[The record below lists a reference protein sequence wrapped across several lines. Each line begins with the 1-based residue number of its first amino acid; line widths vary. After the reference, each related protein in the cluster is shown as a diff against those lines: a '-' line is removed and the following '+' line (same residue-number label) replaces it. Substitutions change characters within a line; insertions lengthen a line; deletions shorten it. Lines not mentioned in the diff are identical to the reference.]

1 MPIKN
6 GAEYI
11 ESLRGRKMKVYLF
24 GQLVQEPVDHPM
36 IRPSINAVAETYD
49 LANEETEIASAQSS
63 LIGIRVNRFLHI
75 TESVTDVVN
84 QNKMQRKLGQITG
97 TCFQRCVG
105 MDALNSLYSTTFEID
120 SKHGTVYH
128 KRFIEFI
135 KMLQRENLM
144 IGGAMTDVKGDRS
157 LSPSQQ
163 EDPDMFVHVSKRDD
177 KGIYITGAKAHQTG
191 CINSHWI
198 LVMPT
203 MRLQPQDSEYA
214 IVGAVPADAEGITY
228 IYGRQSCDT
237 RSMEE
242 GDMDAGNAK
251 FSGQEAMIIFD
262 NVFIPNELI
271 FMQGE
276 YEFASM
282 LVERFTC
289 YHRRSYVCKTGLGDV
304 LVGAAAAIADY
315 NGVANASH
323 IKDKLVEMTHLN
335 ETIFA
340 TGIASS
346 YQSHKTTAGNYQNDD
361 MLANVCKHNV
371 TRFPYELSRLAQDI
385 AGGLMVTMPSEQDFR
400 SPEAGPL
407 LEKYLKGRK
416 GVSTENRVRIL
427 RLIENMTLGRNAVG
441 YLTESM
447 HGAGSPQAQRIQI
460 ARQMQLEYKKKLA
473 KNLARV
479 EEGEANGLTNE
490 QSDYFDRIFGKIKKQ
505 E

>member
-1 MPIKN
+1 MIGMPIRN

-11 ESLRGRKMKVYLF
+11 QSLRGRSLRVFLF
-24 GQLVQEPVDHPM
+24 GELVEEPVDHPL

-49 LANEETEIASAQSS
+49 IAERDFEIASAQSS
-63 LIGIRVNRFLHI
+63 ISGIRVNRFLHI
-75 TESVTDVVN
+75 TENTMDLVN
-84 QNKMQRKLGQITG
+84 QNRMQRKLGQLTA

-120 SKHGTVYH
+120 AKYKTNYH
-128 KRFIEFI
+128 KRLIEFI
-135 KMLQRENLM
+135 KMVQEENLM

-163 EDPDMFVHVSKRDD
+163 EDPDMFVHVVKRDSS
-177 KGIYITGAKAHQTG
+177 GIYVSGAKAHQTG

-198 LVMPT
+198 IVMPT
-203 MRLQPQDSEYA
+203 MRLRQEDKEYA
-214 IVGAVPADAEGITY
+214 IVGAIPTNADGITY

-237 RSMEE
+237 RSME
-242 GDMDAGNAK
+242 GDLDAGNAK
-251 FSGQEAMIIFD
+251 FSGQEAMIILD

-276 YEFASM
+276 VEFASM

-304 LVGAAAAIADY
+304 LIGASAAIADY
-315 NGVANASH
+315 NGIANASH

-335 ETIFA
+335 ETIFSA
-340 TGIASS
+340 GIASS
-346 YQSHKTTAGNYQNDD
+346 YQAHKTASGNYQNDD

-371 TRFPYELSRLAQDI
+371 TRFPYEIARLAQDI
-385 AGGLMVTMPSEQDFR
+385 AGGLMVTMPSEKDFR
-400 SPEAGPL
+400 SPETGPL
-407 LEKYLKGRK
+407 LEKYLKGKK
-416 GVSTENRVRIL
+416 GISTENRVRIL

-473 KNLARV
+473 KDIANV
-479 EEGEANGLTNE
+479 VEGESNELTQE
-490 QSDYFDRIFGKIKKQ
+490 QSEYFNRIFSA

>member
-1 MPIKN
+1 MPIAN

-11 ESLRGRKMKVYLF
+11 ESLRGRNIKVYLF
-24 GQLVQEPVDHPM
+24 GELIGEPVDHPM

-49 LANEETEIASAQSS
+49 IANSEPEIATSRSS
-63 LIGIRVNRFLHI
+63 LTGLKVNRFLHVA
-75 TESVTDVVN
+75 ESAEDLVN
-84 QNKMQRKLGQITG
+84 QNRMQRKLGQKTG

-105 MDALNSLYSTTFEID
+105 MDAINSLYSTTFEID
-120 SKHGTVYH
+120 GKYH
-128 KRFIEFI
+128 TKYHERLVDFI
-135 KMLQRENLM
+135 KKIQTDNLV

-163 EDPDMFVHVSKRDD
+163 ADPDLFVHVTKRDD
-177 KGIYITGAKAHQTG
+177 KGVYISGAKAHQTG

-198 LVMPT
+198 MVMPT
-203 MRLQPQDSEYA
+203 MRLRQEDKEYA
-214 IVGAVPADAEGITY
+214 IVGSVPADAKGITY

-237 RSMEE
+237 RSMEA
-242 GDMDAGNAK
+242 GDLDSGNAK

-262 NVFIPNELI
+262 NVFVPNELI
-271 FMQGE
+271 FMDGE
-276 YEFASM
+276 VEFASM

-340 TGIASS
+340 AGIASS
-346 YQSHKTTAGNYQNDD
+346 YQAHKTSAGNYQNDD

-371 TRFPYELSRLAQDI
+371 TRFPYEIGRLAQDI
-385 AGGLMVTMPSEQDFR
+385 AGGLMVTMPSERDFR
-400 SPEAGPL
+400 SPETGPL

-473 KNLARV
+473 KNLASI
-479 EEGEANGLTNE
+479 EEGEASELSQE
-490 QSDYFDRIFGKIKKQ
+490 QSEYFDKIFGKT
-505 E
+505 